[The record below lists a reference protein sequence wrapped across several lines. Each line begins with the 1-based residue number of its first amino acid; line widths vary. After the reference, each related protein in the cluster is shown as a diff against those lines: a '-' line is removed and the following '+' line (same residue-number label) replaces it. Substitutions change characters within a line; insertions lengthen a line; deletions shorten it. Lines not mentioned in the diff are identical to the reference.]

1 MPDPGSG
8 GGGQISHLIRD
19 DGKSPKGLVCHL
31 CSADILQ
38 MFLCGCLSGA
48 MEIRLAP
55 KETFS
60 SVTLLPPFPS
70 IPRYL
75 SLLSL
80 HPMSGMQDH
89 VQSFLFPLCLT
100 HYLAEFLFRPAPL
113 YVITQF
119 ELRAVSFIVICS
131 ECYVRALF
139 TNYCKE
145 CWDNIVHIIRPYC
158 AQQTFWPFKLTVK

>member
-8 GGGQISHLIRD
+8 GGGQISRLIRD

-48 MEIRLAP
+48 LEIRLAP
-55 KETFS
+55 NETFS
-60 SVTLLPPFPS
+60 LVTLLPPFPP

-75 SLLSL
+75 SLLLL

-89 VQSFLFPLCLT
+89 VQSFLFPLSVSHITWLCSCLG
-100 HYLAEFLFRPAPL
+100 LLFCTSLLSLNFKPSL
-113 YVITQF
+113 YSNFQ
-119 ELRAVSFIVICS
+119 
-131 ECYVRALF
+131 CYVQAPF
-139 TNYCKE
+139 TNYYKE
-145 CWDNIVHIIRPYC
+145 
-158 AQQTFWPFKLTVK
+158 